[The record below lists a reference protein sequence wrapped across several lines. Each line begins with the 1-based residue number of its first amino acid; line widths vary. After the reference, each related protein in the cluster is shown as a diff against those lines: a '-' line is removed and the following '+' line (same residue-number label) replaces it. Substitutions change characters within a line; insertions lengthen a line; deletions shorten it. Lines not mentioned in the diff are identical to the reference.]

1 MYNFLD
7 GFFLITSHTVEA
19 ISTKHFDKEAHF
31 AKPTSNPIHVYNPD
45 VVHSYLIR

>member
-7 GFFLITSHTVEA
+7 GFFLIISQTVEA
-19 ISTKHFDKEAHF
+19 TSTKHFDKEAHF
-31 AKPTSNPIHVYNPD
+31 VKLTRNPIHVYNAD